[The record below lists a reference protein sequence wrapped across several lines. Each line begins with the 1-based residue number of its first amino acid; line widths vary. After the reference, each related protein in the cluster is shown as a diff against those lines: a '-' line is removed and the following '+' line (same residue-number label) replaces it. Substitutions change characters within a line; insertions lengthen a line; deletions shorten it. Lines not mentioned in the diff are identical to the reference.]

1 MIIFNASY
9 DAFFVGD
16 RMILIM
22 PDNYDQIIENV
33 NLYDGLILSIEKYS
47 VNVRYQIN
55 LDEIKRICKDFHDK
69 DIFVSINKNIENEE
83 IEEVENILLELN
95 NCNIKGV
102 FYSDVSIVTYKD
114 KLNYELVWAQ
124 EHLVTNY
131 ETINY
136 WKQFGVNYAYLSSDI
151 TKDEMIS
158 IKNNTKVNLICNLF
172 GYTSMFVSKRHIV
185 NNYLDKFS
193 INNKSKLFFL
203 KKEGKEYPI
212 VDKNYTSAFSNNIFN
227 GIKEYYNINPS
238 YYVCNGFLIENTKF
252 SKVLSL
258 IGNINVNNVEKIY
271 DDVNKMFD
279 NIDTGFLYNETISKV
294 KK

>member
-16 RMILIM
+16 RMIIIM
-22 PDNYDQIIENV
+22 PDNYNQIVENV

-47 VNVRYQIN
+47 VNVRYQLN
-55 LDEIKRICKDFHDK
+55 LDEIKKICKNFQDK
-69 DIFVSINKNIENEE
+69 HIFVSINKNIENDELE
-83 IEEVENILLELN
+83 DVENILLELN
-95 NCNIKGV
+95 HCNIKGV

-131 ETINY
+131 ATINY
-136 WKQFGVNYAYLSSDI
+136 WNQFGVNYAYLSSDI
-151 TKDEMIS
+151 TKDEIIN
-158 IKNNTKVNLICNLF
+158 IKRNTKVNLICNLF

-185 NNYLDKFS
+185 KNYLDKFS
-193 INNKSKLFFL
+193 VNNKSNLFFL
-203 KKEGKEYPI
+203 EKEGKIYPI
-212 VDKNYTSAFSNNIFN
+212 IDKNYTFAFSSNIFN
-227 GIKEYYNINPS
+227 GIKEYFNINPS
-238 YYVCNGFLIENTKF
+238 YYICNGFLIDNTKF
-252 SKVLSL
+252 SKILSL
-258 IGNINVNNVEKIY
+258 ISNINVNNVEKVY
-271 DDVNKMFD
+271 NDVNKMFD

>member
-136 WKQFGVNYAYLSSDI
+136 WNQFGVNYAYLSSDI

-227 GIKEYYNINPS
+227 GIKEYYNISPS

>member
-69 DIFVSINKNIENEE
+69 DIFVSINKNIENDELE
-83 IEEVENILLELN
+83 DIENILLELN
-95 NCNIKGV
+95 QCNIKGV

-136 WKQFGVNYAYLSSDI
+136 WNQFGVNYAYLSSDI

-227 GIKEYYNINPS
+227 GIKEYYNISPS

>member
-55 LDEIKRICKDFHDK
+55 LDEIKEICKKFHDK
-69 DIFVSINKNIENEE
+69 DIFVSINKNIEND
-83 IEEVENILLELN
+83 ELN

-136 WKQFGVNYAYLSSDI
+136 WNQFGVNYAYLSSDI

>member
-1 MIIFNASY
+1 
-9 DAFFVGD
+9 
-16 RMILIM
+16 
-22 PDNYDQIIENV
+22 
-33 NLYDGLILSIEKYS
+33 
-47 VNVRYQIN
+47 
-55 LDEIKRICKDFHDK
+55 
-69 DIFVSINKNIENEE
+69 
-83 IEEVENILLELN
+83 
-95 NCNIKGV
+95 
-102 FYSDVSIVTYKD
+102 
-114 KLNYELVWAQ
+114 
-124 EHLVTNY
+124 
-131 ETINY
+131 
-136 WKQFGVNYAYLSSDI
+136 
-151 TKDEMIS
+151 MIS